1 MGNISDIP
9 NPTPIKVPAKAQKVF
24 DKQFCPRLEIIAHP
38 ASSSKPWTARF
49 TGLPYDGQDVSVHG
63 AIQIELQDIK
73 ALAEKDPALAQALG
87 AVLNVIGTYLVKCR
101 LKNKR
106 IVTVDNVEE
115 ILE

>member
-1 MGNISDIP
+1 MALSDIP
-9 NPTPIKVPAKAQKVF
+9 NPIPVIVEAKPEKVF
-24 DKQFCPRLEIIAHP
+24 DKQFCPELEILSYP
-38 ASSSKPWTARF
+38 ANSGKPWTARF
-49 TGLPYDGQDVSVHG
+49 VGVPYDGNELSSEG
-63 AIQIELQDIK
+63 KIQIELQDIK

-106 IVTVDNVEE
+106 VVTVDNIEE